1 MEFAVRCWASSISS
15 LIFLW
20 CITALPAKAEEK
32 GAESPSMYLSDL
44 TRLTQLSC
52 ETLVV
57 IDHKSTQKQ
66 WSLENMGAPVEVN
79 ADLSDCRSK
88 LQSMMLDK
96 AFAPLF
102 KYLEAS
108 SGASGYDNSEDTK
121 AEMQMRKIQQNR
133 QNQKLKEGMKER
145 LQPFVDMCRN
155 LTPKAANDDKRV
167 CYFGAFGQN
176 AANPARAAF
185 RTMTEHRL
193 LDGEAVCAQD
203 PLKRDQATEPE
214 FQNFIDASQDRL
226 SWKEARASLVR
237 DGFLCTSD
245 KDNDGCRRM
254 VLGIWLDLPQD
265 LEGMKGAIFGKDL
278 IMPRQLSVYN
288 GKWFITGPPSLGE
301 DCVQDKKPKNFVCAE
316 KKPKRGTKQGI
327 CMVGEDWH
335 TFYALPLIINGMQ
348 E

>member
-1 MEFAVRCWASSISS
+1 MDFAGIRRAFSISS
-15 LIFLW
+15 LILLW
-20 CITALPAKAEEK
+20 CFAALPANAEEN
-32 GAESPSMYLSDL
+32 GDDSATNYLRDL
-44 TRLTQLSC
+44 TKLTQLSC
-52 ETLVV
+52 EALVV
-57 IDHKSTQKQ
+57 VDYKSTQKQ
-66 WSLENMGAPVEVN
+66 WSFENMGTPVEVS
-79 ADLSDCRSK
+79 ADLSDCRLK
-88 LQSMMLDK
+88 LQPMLLEK

-155 LTPKAANDDKRV
+155 LTPKAANGDKRV

-176 AANPARAAF
+176 AANTARAAF
-185 RTMTEHRL
+185 RTMTENRL
-193 LDGEAVCAQD
+193 LDGEAVCARD
-203 PLKRDQATEPE
+203 PLERNQATEPE
-214 FQNFIDASQDRL
+214 LQNFIDASQDRL
-226 SWKEARASLVR
+226 SWKEARASLTR

-245 KDNDGCRRM
+245 RDNDRCGKL
-254 VLGIWLDLPQD
+254 VLGIWLDSPMAI
-265 LEGMKGAIFGKDL
+265 EMKGAIFGKDV
-278 IMPRQLSVYN
+278 IVPRQLSVYKGN
-288 GKWFITGPPSLGE
+288 WFITGPPSLGE
-301 DCVQDKKPKNFVCAE
+301 DCVRDTKTKKYVCAE

-335 TFYALPLIINGMQ
+335 TFYGLPLIINGIL